1 MLKLQMMYPLSD
13 TLYFI
18 VILFLIIF
26 YFLFG
31 LLNFNNKKLV

>member
-18 VILFLIIF
+18 VIFFLIIF
-26 YFLFG
+26 HFLFG